1 LNQELLIDAQ
11 SRTAGLKKGKEQRKE
26 RVKEGDS

>member
-11 SRTAGLKKGKEQRKE
+11 SRIAGLKKGKEQRKE